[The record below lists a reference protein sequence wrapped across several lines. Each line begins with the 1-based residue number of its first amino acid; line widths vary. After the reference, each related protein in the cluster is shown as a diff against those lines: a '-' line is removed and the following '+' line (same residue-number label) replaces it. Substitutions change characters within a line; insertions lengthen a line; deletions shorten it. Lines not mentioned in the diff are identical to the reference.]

1 METFQ
6 QVMNWFFVGLVV
18 VAGGIGFWF
27 FKKRKENSQ

>member
-6 QVMNWFFVGLVV
+6 QVMNWFFVGLV